1 MAETSFFLC
10 GEQMM
15 PSAVRILIGVAV
27 LWIAG
32 CEKSPDVE
40 LPPVSPPKLDVQGAS
55 KFIEPS
61 TAPEIASPIF
71 QDVHTEAQVEFVFD
85 TGANGRMFM
94 IESTGGGGGWLDIDR
109 DRNWDLALIQGGD
122 PLAAVPHP
130 EGDRIYQNLGD
141 GHFRDITD
149 NTRRIDTQHGQ
160 GLAIGD
166 FNDDGFED
174 VLVTNV
180 GADVLLENLGD
191 GTFLDV
197 TSQAGVGDPRWGSS
211 AAWGDL
217 DLDGDLDLF
226 VCNYVT
232 YDVHNPVACRSETGV
247 QAICHPEKLEPGESE
262 CYENLGD
269 GRFRVVTR
277 EWGLVAPQN
286 KALGVVI
293 ADLNHD
299 RKLDVFVANDTSA
312 NHLFMQQDK
321 GEFRERA
328 VELGCAMNILG
339 QYQANMGVGIG
350 DYDHNGYQD
359 LYITH
364 FTSDSNT
371 LYANLGETGFH
382 DVTRVEDLHKP
393 TLPYLGFGTVMEDL
407 NQDGYEDVFVANG
420 HIDDWRSTGSL
431 YHMPP
436 QLFSFAGRKWV
447 EQSKK
452 AGDYFGGAYLGR
464 AVSVADYDHDGDLDM
479 LVVHQGAPAA
489 LLRND
494 SVRGKWLQIELVGS
508 KSNRRGLGAII
519 EVTYGSTKFVRHLFS
534 GGSYCSSH
542 QPVATFGLG
551 AGAGEECQVVVRW
564 PHGIWPASQQT
575 VAVNQHLVISEPVE
589 DTSAATN

>member
-1 MAETSFFLC
+1 
-10 GEQMM
+10 M
-15 PSAVRILIGVAV
+15 PSSIRPFIAVVV

-32 CEKSPDVE
+32 CEKSPVVD
-40 LPPVSPPKLDVQGAS
+40 S
-55 KFIEPS
+55 PS
-61 TAPEIASPIF
+61 TQSHKVDAPANATLVAPSSLPEIASPVF
-71 QDVHTEAQVEFVFD
+71 QDAHADAGVDFVFD
-85 TGANGRMFM
+85 TGANGRLFM
-94 IESTGGGGGWLDIDR
+94 VESTGGGGGWLDIDR
-109 DRNWDLALIQGGD
+109 DKNWDLALIQGGD
-122 PLAAVPHP
+122 PLAAVAHV
-130 EGDRIYQNLGD
+130 EGDRFFRNRGD
-141 GHFRDITD
+141 GRFQDVTD
-149 NTRRIDTQHGQ
+149 STLRVDTQSGQ
-160 GLAIGD
+160 GLAVGD

-180 GADVLLENLGD
+180 GPDVLLENLGD
-191 GTFLDV
+191 GTFRDV
-197 TSQAGVGDPRWGSS
+197 TSHAGVGDPRWGTS

-226 VCNYVT
+226 VCNYVN
-232 YDVHNPVACRSETGV
+232 YDVRNPVACRSETGV
-247 QAICHPEKLEPGESE
+247 QSICHPEKLDPGESE

-269 GRFRVVTR
+269 GRFRIVTR
-277 EWGLVAPQN
+277 AWGLVAPQN

-293 ADLNHD
+293 ADMNGD

-312 NHLFMQQDK
+312 NHLFMQTGQ

-339 QYQANMGVGIG
+339 QYQANMGIGVG
-350 DYDHNGYQD
+350 DYDHNGYLD

-382 DVTRVEDLHKP
+382 DGTRVEDLHKP
-393 TLPYLGFGTVMEDL
+393 TLPYLGFGAVMEDL
-407 NQDGYEDVFVANG
+407 NQDGHEDIFVANG
-420 HIDDWRSTGSL
+420 HIDDWRSGGSL

-436 QLFSFAGRKWV
+436 QMFSFAGRRWV
-447 EQSKK
+447 EQSKRG
-452 AGDYFGGAYLGR
+452 GDYFGGMYLGR

-494 SVRGKWLQIELVGS
+494 SVRGKWLQVELVGS

-551 AGAGEECQVVVRW
+551 AGEGNECQVVVRW
-564 PHGIWPASQQT
+564 PHGDWPTSQQT
-575 VAVNQHLVISEPVE
+575 VAVNQHLVITEPVE
-589 DTSAATN
+589 DSVAATN